1 MLNFDYFA
9 LGVSIY
15 FGIFGL
21 SWLSLDGEFCE
32 EFDFAAPNS
41 LTSTFF
47 ELVDLW
53 IIGLFGLIVGSF
65 ILDLLDLGV
74 WGSFAT
80 SSPLFFIDYEIVFFM
95 FGITFL

>member
-47 ELVDLW
+47 ELVDL
-53 IIGLFGLIVGSF
+53 
-65 ILDLLDLGV
+65 
-74 WGSFAT
+74 
-80 SSPLFFIDYEIVFFM
+80 
-95 FGITFL
+95 